1 MKKLLSLCALSVLV
15 MHFNQDLSTMY
26 WIGFIGFIITGFIA
40 AKRLDYER
48 TERDNRRHQQDHE

>member
-15 MHFNQDLSTMY
+15 MHLNQDLSIMY
-26 WIGFIGFIITGFIA
+26 WIGFIGFIITGFTA

-48 TERDNRRHQQDHE
+48 AERNNRGHQQDHE